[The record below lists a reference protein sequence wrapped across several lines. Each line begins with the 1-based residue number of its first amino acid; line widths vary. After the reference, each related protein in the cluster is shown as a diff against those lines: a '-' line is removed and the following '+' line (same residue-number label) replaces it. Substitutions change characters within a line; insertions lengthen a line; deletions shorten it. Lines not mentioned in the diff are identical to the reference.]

1 MKVKKWSGSAWVQ
14 EYPEVD
20 VDAIVATGTP
30 SSSTFL
36 RGDGAWAVPSYSS
49 GDITGVT
56 AGTGLSGGGTSGSVT
71 LNVDLSE
78 LTDMTDDVN
87 GLQDELILLDNG
99 ADRRKLIS
107 EIKLSQFNNDS
118 GFASGDITNLTA
130 GDGLTGG
137 GSSGSV
143 TVSHADTSRQSSVN
157 NSGSTFIQDI
167 TLDTFG
173 HITGI
178 TSATASASDSTKL
191 PLAGGTMTGDIIME
205 HDGTGTVSSHGI
217 VFTSQFNSIDV
228 SRELNVNSAG
238 NLVFN
243 GTEAELTDTQLST
256 EQVQDIVGAMV
267 TGNTES
273 GISVT
278 YQDGDGTL
286 DFSVS
291 GGGNTWDEIKTGST
305 TITSGT
311 TATAVSLTPG
321 ESVDDTTVLAFELNT
336 SSVLSYTSQIFII
349 KVEDSNSS
357 AGGILFN
364 ALAGSTSIQ
373 TGSIRVF
380 RTLSMG
386 LTSTS
391 VSFAYSYKHTNG
403 SSAETADTVYVGK
416 IWKLGV
422 TGA

>member
-36 RGDGAWAVPSYSS
+36 RGDGAWATPSTNS
-49 GDITGVT
+49 GDITAVT
-56 AGTGLSGGGTSGSVT
+56 AGTGLSGGGTSGGVT

-130 GDGLTGG
+130 GGGLTGG

-143 TVSHADTSRQSSVN
+143 TVSHADTSSQSSVN

-167 TLDTFG
+167 TLDTYG

-217 VFTSQFNSIDV
+217 VFTGQFNNIDV

-243 GTEAELTDTQLST
+243 GTEAELTDTQLTT
-256 EQVQDIVGAMV
+256 EQVQDIVGGMV
-267 TGNTES
+267 SGNSES
-273 GISVT
+273 GIVVT

-286 DFSVS
+286 DFAVTSS
-291 GGGNTWDEIKTGST
+291 GGNTWTEIKTGVST
-305 TITSGT
+305 ISSGT
-311 TATAVSLTPG
+311 SVTNVSL
-321 ESVDDTTVLAFELNT
+321 SSSIDDTSVIAFELNT
-336 SSVLSYTSQIFII
+336 STLTSYSSQIFIM
-349 KVEDSNSS
+349 KVEDSNNAS
-357 AGGILFN
+357 AGILYN
-364 ALAGSTSIQ
+364 ALANSSTIR

-380 RTLSMG
+380 RSFSG
-386 LTSTS
+386 GPTSTS
-391 VSFAYSYKHTNG
+391 LSFSYVYYHNNG
-403 SSAETADTVYVGK
+403 STSETADTVYVGK

-422 TGA
+422 TGS